1 MEIVRFY
8 VLLVLIR
15 NRPGNP
21 PCAKRAG
28 IITGAD
34 PTDSFQGGRRQ
45 ELDDLDLLTVSV
57 IWEPS

>member
-1 MEIVRFY
+1 M
-8 VLLVLIR
+8 LLVLIR